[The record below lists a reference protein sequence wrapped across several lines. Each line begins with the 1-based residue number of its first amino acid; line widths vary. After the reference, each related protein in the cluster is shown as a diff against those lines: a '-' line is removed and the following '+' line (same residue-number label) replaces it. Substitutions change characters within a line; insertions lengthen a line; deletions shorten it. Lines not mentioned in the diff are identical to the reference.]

1 MFSVFKHLQ
10 WLSYKTPYKGKLKE
24 VLIVCN
30 YNLDKTVLV
39 SLPKYLLLIDLT
51 VLINTSVFNFA
62 STCEEFEKKIMQHIP
77 KNYQRGDL
85 LADGYKNK
93 AFSQINLSNSLK
105 LILAN

>member
-24 VLIVCN
+24 VLIVGN

-62 STCEEFEKKIMQHIP
+62 STCEEFEKKKCSI
-77 KNYQRGDL
+77 YQKIINEVIFL
-85 LADGYKNK
+85 LTVIKTK
-93 AFSQINLSNSLK
+93 HSLK
-105 LILAN
+105 LISQILSN

>member
-24 VLIVCN
+24 VLIVGN

-62 STCEEFEKKIMQHIP
+62 STCEEFEKKKCSI
-77 KNYQRGDL
+77 YQKIINEVIFL
-85 LADGYKNK
+85 LTVIKTK
-93 AFSQINLSNSLK
+93 HSLK
-105 LILAN
+105 LIYQILSN